1 MHMTDPATPL
11 DDTVT
16 PSPHILARRMD
27 PGAILMNTASG
38 DCFELN
44 PVGARVWDLIS
55 RGCALEAI
63 LDELV
68 STYAIDRA
76 TARGDLQRLL
86 DELAQQGIVRITRR

>member
-1 MHMTDPATPL
+1 MNMIDPAAPL

-27 PGAILMNTASG
+27 AGAILMNTASG

-44 PVGARVWDLIS
+44 AVGARVWDLIG
-55 RGCALEAI
+55 RGYALEAI
-63 LDELV
+63 LDQVV

-76 TARGDLQRLL
+76 TARDDLQRLIG
-86 DELAQQGIVRITRR
+86 ELAQKGIVRITRR